1 MPYTKITN
9 ENIGTIKQ
17 GDRIVHSNTD
27 INKQL
32 TDENSFSGE
41 EFKVEK
47 IQQGSIAE
55 GIVLPG
61 LIDQEYQVSNDTV
74 EEKALSRK
82 DLLDSWWIKE

>member
-9 ENIGTIKQ
+9 ENIGTVKQ

>member
-1 MPYTKITN
+1 MSFTKITN

-17 GDRIVHSNTD
+17 GDRIVQSNAD
-27 INKQL
+27 LNKQL

-41 EFKVEK
+41 VFSVEK
-47 IQQGSIAE
+47 IQQGSIAD

-74 EEKALSRK
+74 EEKALNRK

>member
-9 ENIGTIKQ
+9 ENIGTVKQ

-55 GIVLPG
+55 GIVLPV